1 MKNKSLFQR
10 YFYICFTMIL
20 LSMFI
25 LGAIFLVFA
34 SQYFKEDKY
43 TLLSQNLDQAADLTV
58 DCMIQ
63 IGGVV
68 HITSNVENYYN
79 TIGESIG
86 ADIYLADM
94 RDGRILYSGGAGAA
108 SISWSMCPC
117 R

>member
-43 TLLSQNLDQAADLTV
+43 TLLSQTWT
-58 DCMIQ
+58 
-63 IGGVV
+63 GGGSDSGL
-68 HITSNVENYYN
+68 HDPDRRS
-79 TIGESIG
+79 G
-86 ADIYLADM
+86 ASHQQCGKL
-94 RDGRILYSGGAGAA
+94 L
-108 SISWSMCPC
+108 
-117 R
+117 